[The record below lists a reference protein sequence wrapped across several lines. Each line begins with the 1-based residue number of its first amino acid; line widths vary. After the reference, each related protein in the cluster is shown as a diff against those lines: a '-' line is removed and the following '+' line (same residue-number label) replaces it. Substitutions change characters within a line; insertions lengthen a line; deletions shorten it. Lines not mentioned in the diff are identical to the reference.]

1 MRYTGPRNRLARREG
16 IDLGLKTVG
25 SKAQSN
31 LMRKIGIIPGQH
43 GKSRIAK
50 KSDYGVQLREKQKL
64 KRMYGITESQMKIYF
79 GHASKKV
86 GNTAEH
92 LINYLERRLDNVIY
106 KLGFAPTRASARQLV
121 THGHVNVSSKKVSI
135 PSYIVDV
142 EDEISFKI
150 DKTLKIPYI
159 ASIVSKKDFIVT
171 PWLKREGAVGKVVN
185 IPDLTHFSEEINL
198 QSVVEFYSR

>member
-1 MRYTGPRNRLARREG
+1 MRYTGPRNRLSRREG

-31 LMRKIGIIPGQH
+31 LLRKIGIIPGQH
-43 GKSRIAK
+43 GKSRIK
-50 KSDYGVQLREKQKL
+50 KSSDYGVQLREKQKL

-79 GHASKKV
+79 KKANKKV

-92 LINYLERRLDNVIY
+92 LINTLERRLDNVVF

-121 THGHVNVSSKKVSI
+121 GHGHILVSSKKVTI
-135 PSYIVDV
+135 PSYL
-142 EDEISFKI
+142 ISQNDMITFKKEKTTKI
-150 DKTLKIPYI
+150 DYI
-159 ASIVSKKDFIVT
+159 APLLEKKDFVVVS
-171 PWLKREGAVGKVVN
+171 WLTRQGTTGKVVGN
-185 IPDLTHFSEEINL
+185 PELTHFQEEVNL